1 MRPKRILFYVLF
13 IFLLNS
19 VWAQE
24 PQLRWEQYETPE
36 EAGFS
41 SEKLAET
48 KALYDTLGAAAFLIV
63 YDGRVLASW
72 GDVERRYMCH
82 SVRKSF
88 LSALYGIR
96 VEDGTIDL
104 DKTLA
109 ELNID
114 DKDKLTEKEKEAK
127 ISDLLKARSG
137 VYHPAAYETA
147 GMKAARPKR
156 GSHKRDTFWYYN
168 NWDFN
173 TLCTIFRQETG
184 DDFFA
189 DFKKRIADP
198 IQMEDFRLM
207 DCYYHLEPENSIHP
221 AYPFRMSARDAARFG
236 LLFLRE
242 GKWQGKQIISRDW
255 VKESTSIHSH
265 TDNRGGGY
273 GYLWWIPGGDI
284 KELGM
289 YAALGVG
296 SQIIAVIPKA
306 NMVIVQRVDTYTGRQ
321 VPPNA
326 RLFKMILEA
335 KISDAKPDPKVRPL
349 QSTPSFKRPELI
361 HLEPDA
367 LKKYIVRDYQMGR
380 RIVNIKK
387 LDNELILDSPSFGKF
402 KLFPFSDTK
411 FVVEDLE
418 QFLNYEFDDSG
429 KPARVTL
436 HQTLAMTDLYSTI
449 MDQGIEAA
457 VKQYEEIKKKG
468 ILITEYEMNN
478 LGYQL
483 LGLSKLKESIEI
495 FKLNVKAYPQ
505 SFNAY
510 DSLGEAYMIHGDNE
524 LAIQNYEKS
533 LELNPRNT
541 NAVQMIEKLRK
552 KNECPSNLSAAH
564 RIDSRYLITYLGLG
578 ECP

>member
-1 MRPKRILFYVLF
+1 MRSKRILFYVLF
-13 IFLLNS
+13 ILLFNS
-19 VWAQE
+19 AWAQG
-24 PQLRWEQYETPE
+24 PKLHWEQYESPE

-41 SEKLAET
+41 SEKLAEA
-48 KALYDTLGAAAFLIV
+48 KALYDTLDAAAFLIV

-72 GDVERRYMCH
+72 GDVKRRYMCH

-96 VEDGTIDL
+96 VNDGTIDL

-114 DKDKLTEKEKEAK
+114 DKDELTEKEKEAT
-127 ISDLLKARSG
+127 IRDLLKSRSG
-137 VYHPAAYETA
+137 VYHPAAYETP

-156 GSHKRDTFWYYN
+156 RSHKRDTFWYYN

-173 TLCTIFRQETG
+173 ALCTIFKQETG
-184 DDFFA
+184 NDFFD

-221 AYPFRMSARDAARFG
+221 AYPFRVSARDAARFG
-236 LLFLRE
+236 LLFLGE
-242 GKWQGKQIISRDW
+242 GQWHEKQIISKEW

-273 GYLWWIPGGDI
+273 GYLWWIPGGDF
-284 KELGM
+284 KDLEM

-296 SQIIAVIPKA
+296 TQMIAVIPGA
-306 NMVIVQRVDTYTGRQ
+306 NMVIVQRVDTYIGKQ

-326 RLFKMILEA
+326 RLVKMILEA
-335 KISDAKPDPKVRPL
+335 KVSEAKHHPKLIPL
-349 QSTPSFKRPELI
+349 QNTPSFKRPELI
-361 HLEPDA
+361 HLEADA
-367 LKKYIVRDYQMGR
+367 LSKYLVKNYQMGR

-387 LDNELILDSPSFGKF
+387 LDNGLILDSPYFGKF
-402 KLFPFSDTK
+402 KLLPFTDTK

-418 QFLNYEFDDSG
+418 QFLNYEFDDTG
-429 KPARVTL
+429 KPVRITL
-436 HQTLAMTDLYSTI
+436 HQTLAMADLYTTI
-449 MDQGIEAA
+449 IEQGIEAA
-457 VKQYEEIKKKG
+457 VKQYEEMKKNG
-468 ILITEYEMNN
+468 IQITEYEMND

-483 LGLSKLKESIEI
+483 LGLNKLKEAIEI

-505 SFNAY
+505 SFNVY
-510 DSLGEAYMIHGDNE
+510 DSLGEAYMINGDDE

-541 NAVQMIEKLRK
+541 TAVQMIK
-552 KNECPSNLSAAH
+552 KIKGKGILF
-564 RIDSRYLITYLGLG
+564 DFKF
-578 ECP
+578 